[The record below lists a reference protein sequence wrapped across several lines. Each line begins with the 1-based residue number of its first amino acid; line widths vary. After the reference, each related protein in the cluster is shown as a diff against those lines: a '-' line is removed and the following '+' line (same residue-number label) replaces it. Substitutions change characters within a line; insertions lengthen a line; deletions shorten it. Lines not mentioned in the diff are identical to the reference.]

1 MNNLKEALDGFASSV
16 EPQTEKSAII
26 YFDGDLSNRVKILK
40 VVQTVGDVITFS
52 EYGSSLEEAFVNL
65 IDEKSQAK

>member
-65 IDEKSQAK
+65 IDEKTQAK